1 MRNQGELR
9 KGLGLAHVFT
19 IASGAMIGSG
29 LFILPGLA
37 HAMAGPG
44 VVWSYV
50 LAGLLAGTGA
60 LSMAELVTAMP
71 KAGSNYFY
79 IMRGFGPEA
88 GSIAGILSWFAIA
101 LKSSFAIVGMATFAR
116 LVVDIHGLAAG
127 AVLTLGFVVLN
138 IVGVREAARA
148 QAIIVFS
155 LLALLVL
162 YVAVGIPRV
171 RVDLLMPF
179 APYGAGRVFAAAGF
193 VFVSYGGL
201 LTVASMAEEVRNPG
215 RTMPLG
221 MILSLVIVTLLYAA
235 TVMVT
240 SGVLATPALDNSL
253 TPISDGGRII
263 MGRFGFLAMTFG
275 AILAFVS
282 TANGGLMTA
291 SRFLLALS
299 RDKML
304 PESLSRINAR
314 FQTPHVAIGLTG
326 ALVLLSLL
334 LPLEILVEAASCV
347 LILTYM
353 LSCLAVVVLRESG
366 LANYRPLFRS
376 PLYPWVQVGGLLGLG
391 FVLVEL
397 GVEAY
402 AISAVLVLA
411 AFLVFWFF
419 GRKAARQESAL
430 LHLIERLTDRRLVSG
445 TLEAELKQ
453 IIKDRD
459 EIVWDRFDRLVESAI
474 VLDADAAMSRDEFF
488 DMAAK
493 NLAPRLELTP
503 ERMAEL
509 LRRREDENSTLLS
522 PNLAVPHMVVEGKGR
537 FEMLIARM
545 QGGVRFSEDAS
556 KVTTIF
562 VLAATRDE
570 RNFHLRALAAI
581 AQVVQESGFEKRW
594 SAAKD
599 AQGLRDVILLSQRR
613 RPKTQPERE

>member
-1 MRNQGELR
+1 LRNQGELR

-353 LSCLAVVVLRESG
+353 LSCLAVVVLRESR

-474 VLDADAAMSRDEFF
+474 VLDEDAAMSRDEFF

-545 QGGVRFSEDAS
+545 QGGVRFSEDAA

-581 AQVVQESGFEKRW
+581 AQVVQESGFEQRW
-594 SAAKD
+594 SSAKD
-599 AQGLRDVILLSQRR
+599 TQGLRDVILLSKRR
-613 RPKTQPERE
+613 RPKTEPERE

>member
-253 TPISDGGRII
+253 TPISDGGRVI

-353 LSCLAVVVLRESG
+353 LSCLAVVVLRESR

-430 LHLIERLTDRRLVSG
+430 LHLIQRLTDRRLVSG
-445 TLEAELKQ
+445 ALEAELKQ

-545 QGGVRFSEDAS
+545 QGGVRFSEDAA

-581 AQVVQESGFEKRW
+581 AQVVQESGFEQRW
-594 SAAKD
+594 SSAKD
-599 AQGLRDVILLSQRR
+599 TQGLRDVILLSKRR
-613 RPKTQPERE
+613 RPKTEPERE